1 MSILS
6 GASFL
11 LCSCLSFLFIN
22 RSDDSRILIKNI
34 FSNSCYLLFISF
46 GVYVYL
52 AITDNFSVE
61 YIASHSNRDLPIFY
75 KISSIWSAHE
85 GSMFVWILFLAIW
98 GYLFNIYKTSN
109 DEVKMTSI
117 GIISLILFGFM
128 VFLLLTSS
136 PFSQILPIAPEN
148 GADIN
153 PVLQDPALAMHPPT
167 LYLGYVGFVIPFAY
181 SIAFLIHEQ
190 NSYSW
195 EKTIRSWSVV
205 AWSFLTIGIALGS
218 WWAYYELGWGGYWF
232 WDPVENVALMPWL
245 AATAFIHS
253 LKVSADT
260 KAHRSWTILL
270 ALLVFSL
277 SLFGAFI
284 VRSGIIDSVHSFA
297 NDPERGLYLLSFCSI
312 IVLTSLF
319 IYANKYDQLSS
330 KAVSLLSKQSFIS
343 INNILFITLIFSTML
358 GVLYPLIFEYLY
370 DEKISVGAPFYN
382 SIYIPITIIAAAFL
396 VFSIEIKWNGRL
408 SKITLFHP
416 LSYSIIIALI
426 LTFYM
431 HLEFKIVSIL
441 LLLSFFVGYL
451 VVTRYLFELFM
462 SKYINMAS
470 FFAHVGLGILI
481 IAISL
486 NSLLSTERV
495 LNININETKSYKGLD
510 ITLEQIKVLQGSNY
524 DSIKG
529 FLSVKDGLNEYILE
543 PEKRRY
549 FVRGQITTETDIKVT
564 LIKDIY
570 ITLGDQLE
578 DGSWII
584 NIQLN
589 YFIRYIWA
597 SMIMMALASL
607 FILNNSRR
615 QR

>member
-1 MSILS
+1 
-6 GASFL
+6 
-11 LCSCLSFLFIN
+11 
-22 RSDDSRILIKNI
+22 
-34 FSNSCYLLFISF
+34 
-46 GVYVYL
+46 
-52 AITDNFSVE
+52 
-61 YIASHSNRDLPIFY
+61 
-75 KISSIWSAHE
+75 
-85 GSMFVWILFLAIW
+85 
-98 GYLFNIYKTSN
+98 
-109 DEVKMTSI
+109 MTSI

-205 AWSFLTIGIALGS
+205 AWSFLTVGIALGS

-319 IYANKYDQLSS
+319 IYANKYEQLSS

-408 SKITLFHP
+408 SKIRVFHP

-431 HLEFKIVSIL
+431 HLEFKIESIL

>member
-136 PFSQILPIAPEN
+136 PFSQILPIAPKN

-190 NSYSW
+190 HSYSW

-319 IYANKYDQLSS
+319 IYANKYEQLSS
-330 KAVSLLSKQSFIS
+330 KAASLLSKQSFIS

-408 SKITLFHP
+408 SKIRVFHP

-431 HLEFKIVSIL
+431 HLEFKIESIL

-462 SKYINMAS
+462 SKYLNMAS

-529 FLSVKDGLNEYILE
+529 FLSIKDGLNEYILE

-615 QR
+615 